1 MEITPRPVH
10 CAIISASDTR
20 TLETD
25 LSGKW
30 IEDELL
36 RHGHLVA
43 QRRVIQEDMLIL
55 QQALAQELD
64 AGREALI
71 FTGGTGITRRDI
83 SPDVV
88 AQRSSKEIVGFGEL
102 FRYLSFAQIGASTIQ
117 SRAGAWLCDKTIVF
131 VLPGSLSAVQLAME
145 KIIMPQ
151 LDIRTKPCNFPM
163 LFPRL

>member
-1 MEITPRPVH
+1 METTPRPVY

-20 TLETD
+20 TLDTD

-36 RHGHLVA
+36 RQGHVVI
-43 QRRVIQEDMLIL
+43 QRRVIQEDKDGL
-55 QQALAQELD
+55 QQALEEELD
-64 AGREALI
+64 QKREVVI

-102 FRYLSFAQIGASTIQ
+102 FRYLSYAQIGASTIQ
-117 SRAGAWLCDKTIVF
+117 SRAGAWLCDQTIVF
-131 VLPGSLSAVQLAME
+131 VLPGSLGAVQLAME
-145 KIIMPQ
+145 KIIIPQ

>member
-1 MEITPRPVH
+1 METTPRPVH

-20 TLETD
+20 TLDTD

-36 RHGHLVA
+36 RQGHVVI
-43 QRRVIQEDMLIL
+43 QRRVIQEDKDGLK
-55 QQALAQELD
+55 QALEEELD
-64 AGREALI
+64 QKREVVI

-102 FRYLSFAQIGASTIQ
+102 FRYLSYAQIGASTIQ
-117 SRAGAWLCDKTIVF
+117 SRAGAWLCDQTIVF
-131 VLPGSLSAVQLAME
+131 VLPGSLGAVQLAME
-145 KIIMPQ
+145 KIIIPQ